1 MRGDVLVS
9 DKFKTISF
17 EASKNI
23 VDRIESL
30 QEKYKRRFGIPI
42 NQSQLL
48 RLLIEQADFKKGFFE
63 TINWN
68 EEHEFEVT
76 EADIQYILNSY

>member
-1 MRGDVLVS
+1 MS

-30 QEKYKRRFGIPI
+30 QVKYKRRFGIPI

-68 EEHEFEVT
+68 KEPEFEIT
-76 EADIQYILNSY
+76 EADIQYILNSC